1 LLFFVHLFIWH
12 FSLFFIFSILF
23 VCTRNRETICYAEK
37 VKVHCLANGDLLASM
52 MGTSEGE
59 GKGGYLLLDKDF
71 NIKGRWDRDQEKR
84 DSLFAY
90 DFWYQPRF
98 NVMISSEWG
107 EPKSFCGG
115 FNPAHV
121 AEGKYGRSLHV
132 WDWNE
137 AKKIQDIDLG
147 PNGLIPLEIRFVH
160 NPARAEGFVV
170 AALSSTLIYF
180 YKDKDEWKTKEV
192 AAVQPKEVE
201 GWALPHIPGLITDM
215 LISLDD
221 HFVYFSNWLHGD
233 IRQYDISDP
242 FNPKLVGQVWVGGS
256 IRKGGSVKLKDG
268 SEGPTVPQVQGHDL
282 EGGPQMI
289 QLSLD
294 GKRLYVTNSLFSV
307 WDQQFYPN
315 LANKG
320 SYLLQI
326 DVDNEK
332 GGLKINDK
340 FYVDFSAEPNG
351 PVLAHE
357 VRYPGGDTT
366 SDIWV

>member
-84 DSLFAY
+84 EILFAY
-90 DFWYQPRF
+90 DFWY
-98 NVMISSEWG
+98 
-107 EPKSFCGG
+107 
-115 FNPAHV
+115 HV